1 MYEKA
6 VSWELDALAAVSHGP
21 PSPHYTPLL
30 NDFTISGKG
39 SSGSHLC
46 FVMPLYGGDVK
57 AMWKLR
63 TTRFPVSLA
72 KRIALHLL
80 RGLAHA
86 HECGVVHTDLKHDNI
101 FFTTS
106 MKANDIERW
115 LTENPSRRHPP
126 EVSHDGVMQA
136 AVSQPLPT
144 ISEEEAF
151 KATYVLGDFGTGM
164 PISFRIPVDQRPDSR
179 TSAQPSRLHSNQ
191 TITTPPLRAPESF
204 LGAEWDKPADIW
216 SFGCLVSHPLR
227 YSSVKIL

>member
-1 MYEKA
+1 MYERA
-6 VSWELDALAAVSHGP
+6 VSWEPDALAAVSHGP

-30 NDFTISGKG
+30 NEFTISGKG

-57 AMWKLR
+57 AMWKSR
-63 TTRFPVSLA
+63 TTRFPVALA

-86 HECGVVHTDLKHDNI
+86 HDCGVVHTDLKHDNI

-106 MKANDIERW
+106 MKTNDIERW
-115 LTENPSRRHPP
+115 LTDNPPRRHPP
-126 EVSHDGVMQA
+126 EVSYDGVIQA
-136 AVSQPLPT
+136 AVSQPLPM

-164 PISFRIPVDQRPDSR
+164 PISFRISSRSALIQEPQLNLPAFIPIKQSRRPHFELRNLSLVQNG
-179 TSAQPSRLHSNQ
+179 TSQL
-191 TITTPPLRAPESF
+191 IYGL
-204 LGAEWDKPADIW
+204 
-216 SFGCLVSHPLR
+216 LVAS
-227 YSSVKIL
+227 